1 MSVLAIVLPARART
15 ASPGGPSAVEWRFVY
30 SRDGLAIDGE
40 GMAAPAQMP
49 RADRTVLVVQD
60 EDVSWLQA
68 LLPKSA
74 AKRLQAALVG
84 ALEDQ
89 LLEDVSV
96 THLAVSRSGLHE
108 DSPTWIAALHKPWVE
123 HVLAELMAKGILADA
138 LVSLSE
144 PEPDWTAHAKVM
156 PDGQTVAVASGPQ
169 GVAIGPLAWAGWRS
183 RLADLPYWTAE
194 PAAAQSLSE
203 LGLANNRVRLLGVAA
218 RALKAAVSG
227 TNLLQ
232 FDLAPQ
238 MRGSRALR
246 SAWTTFKDRRYR
258 AIHVGLVAL
267 LLIHIARLNVE
278 AWQLGREVQQLQT
291 RNEVVLR
298 ESFPS
303 IKVVVD
309 PLAQAERE
317 LHTLRRASGLP
328 GPADLE
334 TWLDVAAS
342 AWAGQ
347 APPITALRLDA
358 QGLSLDAPQWP
369 AASLQAMQ
377 DHARKLGWQA
387 RLEGSVLRLIPPAP
401 AAR

>member
-1 MSVLAIVLPARART
+1 MSVLAILLPARART
-15 ASPGGPSAVEWRFVY
+15 ASHGESSPVEWRFVY
-30 SRDGLAIDGE
+30 SRDGLVIDGE
-40 GMAAPAQMP
+40 GMTEPAQMP
-49 RADRTVLVVQD
+49 QADRTVLVVQD

-74 AKRLQAALVG
+74 AKRLQAALAG

-89 LLEDVSV
+89 LLEDVCV
-96 THLAVSRSGLHE
+96 THLAVSRSGLRE
-108 DSPTWIAALHKPWVE
+108 DAPTWIAAVHKPWVE
-123 HVLAELMAKGILADA
+123 QLLADLTAKGIQADA

-156 PDGQTVAVASGPQ
+156 PDGQAVAVASGPQ
-169 GVAIGPLAWAGWRS
+169 GVAVAPLGWSGWRS
-183 RLADLPYWTAE
+183 RLTDLPYWTAE
-194 PAAAQSLSE
+194 PAAAQTLSA
-203 LGLANNRVRLLGVAA
+203 LGLATNRVTLLGVAA
-218 RALKAAVSG
+218 RALKAATSG

-246 SAWTTFKDRRYR
+246 AAWAAFKDRRFR
-258 AIHVGLVAL
+258 ALHIGLVAL
-267 LLIHIARLNVE
+267 VLIQVLGLNVV
-278 AWQLGREVQQLQT
+278 AWQAGREAQRLQA
-291 RNEVVLR
+291 RNETLLR

-309 PLAQAERE
+309 PRAQAERE
-317 LHTLRRASGLP
+317 LQSLRRTAGVP

-334 TWLDVAAS
+334 TWLDVAAL

-347 APPITALRLDA
+347 PLPITALRMDA

-377 DHARKLGWQA
+377 DHARQLGWQA
-387 RLEGSVLRLIPPAP
+387 RLEGSVLRLIPPAM